1 MNIIPKNKLQEG
13 YDLYFETITHE
24 RNERFCPVLQKNV
37 LMDVNE
43 KNCAGCAVID
53 VKCCNESN
61 CTEKFG
67 ECLNKVLKGS
77 YL

>member
-1 MNIIPKNKLQEG
+1 MN
-13 YDLYFETITHE
+13 FETVTHE
-24 RNERFCPVLQKNV
+24 RNERFCPILKKNV

-43 KNCAGCAVID
+43 TSCAGCTVID
-53 VKCCNESN
+53 VKCCNESK

-67 ECLNKVLKGS
+67 ECLNNVLKGT